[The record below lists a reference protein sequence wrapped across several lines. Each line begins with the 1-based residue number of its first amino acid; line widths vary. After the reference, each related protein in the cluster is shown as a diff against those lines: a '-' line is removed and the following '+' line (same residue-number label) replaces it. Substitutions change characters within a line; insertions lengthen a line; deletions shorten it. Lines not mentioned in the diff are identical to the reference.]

1 MSEREMFENWY
12 NSDSMHYSHDL
23 KESSWY
29 AWKAGRGDAYKSDRI
44 ATEAASLNDRQ
55 AMRIAELTLVLRQIS
70 EWAEPMREGP
80 RDCIPNWFYEMRRV
94 LAHNWAKEIEK

>member
-1 MSEREMFENWY
+1 MNETKTYSAMLCSIADEIEIEGRVTKACAELNGWTPERI
-12 NSDSMHYSHDL
+12 
-23 KESSWY
+23 
-29 AWKAGRGDAYKSDRI
+29 RDA
-44 ATEAASLNDRQ
+44 AAINDRQ

>member
-29 AWKAGRGDAYKSDRI
+29 AWKAGRGDA
-44 ATEAASLNDRQ
+44 
-55 AMRIAELTLVLRQIS
+55 
-70 EWAEPMREGP
+70 
-80 RDCIPNWFYEMRRV
+80 
-94 LAHNWAKEIEK
+94 